1 MVQRRFVGQHSDP
14 FVESRRVNAMLA
26 TPLRSDGRL
35 VSVATP
41 PLHYGMTPGSTPGK
55 FYPIL

>member
-1 MVQRRFVGQHSDP
+1 MVQRRIVGEHSDP

-26 TPLRSDGRL
+26 TPLRADGRL

-41 PLHYGMTPGSTPGK
+41 PLHYGITPGGTPGEL
-55 FYPIL
+55 YPLT